1 MQPVPQ
7 NEYLESSP
15 STWPTVLGI
24 LGCLWGFIGV
34 VTSALA
40 VAGVGREAQ
49 PPVLQGAVGTASSV
63 AGLALAILALV
74 AGVQL
79 LRKRPVGVQL
89 LRAWVPL
96 SALAQGFGVVLMFTH
111 QPEFERAYRDQIERQ
126 HQASAEKTGQVA
138 GPLPQ
143 GAEKAI
149 FGLFAGCGGLI
160 AVVPPIVVAV
170 FVFGQ
175 RGRDAVA
182 EWSQG
187 VAA

>member
-15 STWPTVLGI
+15 RTWPTVLGI
-24 LGCLWGFIGV
+24 LGCLWGFVGA

-40 VAGVGREAQ
+40 VAGVGREDQ

-96 SALAQGFGVVLMFTH
+96 SALAQGFVVVLMFTH
-111 QPEFERAYRDQIERQ
+111 QPEFERAYREQMERE
-126 HQASAEKTGQVA
+126 HQSRAEKSGQA
-138 GPLPQ
+138 ASPLPQ
-143 GAEKAI
+143 GVEKAM
-149 FGLFAGCGGLI
+149 FGIGAGCGGLI

-187 VAA
+187 AAA